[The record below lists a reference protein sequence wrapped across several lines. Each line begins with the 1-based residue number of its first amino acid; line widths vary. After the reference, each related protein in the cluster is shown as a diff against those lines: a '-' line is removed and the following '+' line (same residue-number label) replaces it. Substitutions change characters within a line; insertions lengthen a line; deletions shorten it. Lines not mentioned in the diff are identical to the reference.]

1 MKMVVAII
9 QPFMFDR
16 VVRALR
22 SKIHIHGMTCWEV
35 KGFGSDVSQ
44 AHKELNMADFFSPK
58 MRMEIVVEEAMVQPV
73 MDTIYTLC
81 HTGQTGDGK
90 VFVWAVDDALRIDNG
105 QTGAAAI

>member
-1 MKMVVAII
+1 MKMVVAVI

-22 SKIHIHGMTCWEV
+22 GKVHIRGMTCWEV
-35 KGFGSDVSQ
+35 KGFGIEVSKG
-44 AHKELNMADFFSPK
+44 HKELNMADFFSPK
-58 MRMEIVVEEAMVQPV
+58 MRMEFVVDEEMVQPV
-73 MDTIYTLC
+73 MDTIYSLC

-105 QTGAAAI
+105 ETGAAAI